1 MANTK
6 AKLLIIDDD
15 LTLLQGLEVGFTA
28 AGYTVMTASDGLK
41 GLQTFYNTQPDL
53 VILDLMMPKMDG
65 WQVCR
70 RIRELWDVPII
81 MLTARTQMVDRVTG
95 LKLGADDYVTKPF
108 DLKELEAR
116 VEAVLRRAKPRGT
129 RQSTVL
135 YSDDRLVIDSIRQ
148 EVLLD
153 GHPLELTAIEMRLII
168 YLAENI
174 GRVVTAEQI
183 RSAVWGPQYADELSS
198 VKFYIWRLRRKIERN
213 PSEPEYIMTE
223 RGLGYRFVRPH

>member
-15 LTLLQGLEVGFTA
+15 LTLLQGLEVGLTG

-41 GLQTFYNTQPDL
+41 GLQTFYNAQPDL

-81 MLTARTQMVDRVTG
+81 MLTARAQMVDRVTG

-116 VEAVLRRAKPRGT
+116 VEAVLRRAKPRSTG
-129 RQSTVL
+129 QSTVL
-135 YSDDRLVIDSIRQ
+135 FSDDRLVIDSTRQ

-153 GHPLELTAIEMRLII
+153 GRPLDLTAIEMRLII
-168 YLAENI
+168 YLAENV
-174 GRVVTAEQI
+174 GCVVTAEQI
-183 RSAVWGPQYADELSS
+183 RSAVWGPQYTDELSS
-198 VKFYIWRLRRKIERN
+198 VKFYIWRLRRKIERS

-223 RGLGYRFVRPH
+223 RGLGYRFVRPN